1 MADPV
6 LAPYP
11 PEVKKA
17 QILGLVLWRGGLL
30 LVGASALYYGA
41 RQILQFVDLPLTL
54 QVGGSLIL
62 AGLTL
67 VLASMIMENVA
78 ESRSD
83 ASRREDGA
91 ER

>member
-6 LAPYP
+6 PATYSR
-11 PEVKKA
+11 EVKKA

-30 LVGASALYYGA
+30 LVGATALYYGA
-41 RQILQFVDLPLTL
+41 RQLLRFVELPLTL

-62 AGLTL
+62 AGVIL

-78 ESRSD
+78 ETRGDKSRS
-83 ASRREDGA
+83 A
-91 ER
+91 EGGDR